1 MKSLTFV
8 TKFLEPMLLVL
19 ILIIAF
25 GVRLYRIER
34 PIADWHS
41 WRQADTASV
50 TREYIKSGT
59 DLLRPQFHDLSSIPN
74 GLENPQGWRMV
85 EFPIINALTAFSYRL
100 TSPITQMDLTLFMR
114 LTSVKFSLGSIL
126 VMYFLVK
133 RLVEQSKKPTEY
145 AHAPL
150 ISALLMA
157 LLPFNIFYS
166 QAILP
171 EVSLIFFTLLASLLL
186 LTYIDTKR
194 SGWLVAG
201 IAAAMLALLI
211 KPIALFFWLPIL
223 LLALKHHDIR
233 WILQPKHLV
242 AVVVAL
248 LPLGLWRAWIQ
259 QFPEGIPANRWLF
272 NGNGIRLR
280 PAWFRWLFAD
290 RIGRLMLG
298 FWGLIP
304 FGIGLLGTQA
314 LKQREIGFS
323 MIAKIQ
329 KLMQRFKPKDLFAG
343 LAQLTDVDVYLYGS
357 IFGVLAYLIIFATG
371 NVQHDYY
378 QVIIVPS
385 IVFVVALGIS
395 KLLALRTVQS
405 ISLAA
410 ASVVFMLAFSWY
422 EVQGFFNVNNPAMVE
437 AGKAVDEFVE
447 PDALV
452 IAPYGGDTA
461 FLYQTNRRGWPI
473 GGAIEEKIAAGA
485 DYYVTTSLDEEA
497 NRLMLEYPV
506 VARSED
512 FVLIRLKP

>member
-1 MKSLTFV
+1 
-8 TKFLEPMLLVL
+8 
-19 ILIIAF
+19 
-25 GVRLYRIER
+25 
-34 PIADWHS
+34 
-41 WRQADTASV
+41 V
-50 TREYIKSGT
+50 TREYIKNGT
-59 DLLRPQFHDLSSIPN
+59 DLFRPQFHDLSSIPN

-145 AHAPL
+145 ANAPL
-150 ISALLMA
+150 VSALLMA

-171 EVSLIFFTLLASLLL
+171 EVSLVFFTLLASLLFL
-186 LTYIDTKR
+186 KYINTK
-194 SGWLVAG
+194 SNGWLVAG
-201 IAAAMLALLI
+201 IAAAMVALLL

-242 AVVVAL
+242 AAVAVL
-248 LPLGLWRAWIQ
+248 LPLGLWRTWIQ

-304 FGIGLLGTQA
+304 FGIGLLGAQG
-314 LKQREIGFS
+314 LVQRETGFGLVE
-323 MIAKIQ
+323 KIRGF
-329 KLMQRFKPKDLFAG
+329 MQRFKPKDLFAG
-343 LAQLTDVDVYLYGS
+343 LAPFSDLDLFMYGGLV
-357 IFGVLAYLIIFATG
+357 GVLAYLTIFATG

-378 QVIIVPS
+378 QVIIVPY
-385 IVFVVALGIS
+385 VVLVVAVGIA
-395 KLLALRTVQS
+395 KLLAMRSFQS
-405 ISLAA
+405 IGLAVVSL
-410 ASVVFMLAFSWY
+410 VFMLAFSWY

-437 AGKAVDEFVE
+437 AGKAVDELVE

-497 NRLMLEYPV
+497 KNLLLKHENF
-506 VARSED
+506 AQNED
-512 FVLIRLKP
+512 FLIIDLNQNN

>member
-1 MKSLTFV
+1 MNK
-8 TKFLEPMLLVL
+8 LLIPIKIPELLLLALVM
-19 ILIIAF
+19 IIAF
-25 GVRLYRIER
+25 GVRLYRIDR

-50 TREYIKSGT
+50 TREYVKNGV

-74 GLENPQGWRMV
+74 GLDNPQGWRMV
-85 EFPIINALTAFSYRL
+85 EFPIINAVTAATYRL
-100 TSPITQMDLTLFMR
+100 SSPITDFDLALFMR

-133 RLVEQSKKPTEY
+133 HLVGQSKL
-145 AHAPL
+145 HAEFAYTPL
-150 ISALLMA
+150 ISAFVMA

-171 EVSLIFFTLLASLLL
+171 EVPLVFFTLLASLLL
-186 LTYIDTKR
+186 LKYIDTKR
-194 SGWLVAG
+194 NGWLVAG
-201 IAAAMLALLI
+201 ISAAMLALLL
-211 KPIALFFWLPIL
+211 KPIALFFWLPVL

-233 WILQPKHLV
+233 WMLQPKHLIAAV
-242 AVVVAL
+242 AVL
-248 LPLGLWRAWIQ
+248 LPLGLWRSWIQ

-290 RIGRLMLG
+290 RIGRLILG

-304 FGIGLLGTQA
+304 FGIGLLGAQG
-314 LKQREIGFS
+314 LVQRETGFGLVE
-323 MIAKIQ
+323 KIRGF
-329 KLMQRFKPKDLFAG
+329 MQRFKPKDLFAG
-343 LAQLTDVDVYLYGS
+343 LARFSDLDLFMYGGL
-357 IFGVLAYLIIFATG
+357 FGVLAYLTIFATG

-378 QVIIVPS
+378 QVIIVPY
-385 IVFVVALGIS
+385 
-395 KLLALRTVQS
+395 LALIVAVGTAKLVAVRSFQAISVTVVS
-405 ISLAA
+405 I
-410 ASVVFMLAFSWY
+410 VFMLAFSWY
-422 EVQGFFNVNNPAMVE
+422 EVQGFFNINNPAIVE
-437 AGKAVDEFVE
+437 AGKAVDKLVE

-473 GGAIEEKIAAGA
+473 GEAIEEKIAAGA

-497 NRLMLEYPV
+497 KNLLLKHEN
-506 VARSED
+506 
-512 FVLIRLKP
+512 FVQNDNFLIIDLK